1 MSKTLISKIITSVQF
16 FQMLIST
23 VLFQEAH
30 EGIASRE
37 AFGGRLTLDFVAE
50 KVGHTTFEDVQELDF
65 PNFGIRAVDLGPAG
79 RFMNLRRYTQKCCLS
94 QGLQRKDERGYHFQ
108 HPSSHETVN
117 KADEYTH
124 ASTQSAYKLKKI
136 LMIKF
141 LSLS

>member
-16 FQMLIST
+16 FQMLTST

-108 HPSSHETVN
+108 HPSSHET
-117 KADEYTH
+117 E
-124 ASTQSAYKLKKI
+124 QSRRVHTCKHTECI
-136 LMIKF
+136 
-141 LSLS
+141 